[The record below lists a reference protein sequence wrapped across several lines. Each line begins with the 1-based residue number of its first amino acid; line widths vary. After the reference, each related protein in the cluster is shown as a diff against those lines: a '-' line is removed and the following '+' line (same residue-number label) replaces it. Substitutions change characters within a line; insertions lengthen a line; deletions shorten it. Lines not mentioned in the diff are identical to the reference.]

1 MKKQNF
7 LTLAIIAAS
16 VLFAA
21 CSGGTGAK
29 NVTLKT
35 QADSLNYA
43 YGVGTGVNIKSAG
56 PFQND
61 SSSQSI
67 TKFVKAMDE
76 AFNSKSDDEIYE
88 YGKRIGQSLREQK
101 KKGLELDSTIAFKE
115 NLMLQGLLN
124 GLTDFK
130 DGIRPEEAQV
140 YYQHT
145 KQRRIEKRI
154 PLPTEMPEITDSV
167 K

>member
-7 LTLAIIAAS
+7 LTLAIIAAI

-43 YGVGTGVNIKSAG
+43 LGVVNGEGIKASH
-56 PFQND
+56 FQTD
-61 SSSQSI
+61 STSKSI
-67 TKFVKAMDE
+67 SKFLKAMDE
-76 AFNSKSDDEIYE
+76 SFNSMSDDEIYE
-88 YGKRIGQSLREQK
+88 YGKSIGQRLREQK
-101 KKGLELDSTIAFKE
+101 KGGLDLDSTVTFNEK
-115 NLMLQGLLN
+115 LMLQGLVN
-124 GLTDFK
+124 GLNDFQE
-130 DGIRPEEAQV
+130 GIRPEEAQV

-145 KQRRIEKRI
+145 KQRRIERKV
-154 PLPTEMPEITDSV
+154 PLPTEMPETTDSV